1 MSRRKELCP
10 GTEINTL
17 IFVKEAPP
25 KKWASRGIFL
35 CTCGKEF
42 EARVSSVT
50 SGNTTTCGCGKGLG
64 VPRKYGDLS
73 CAEMPEYSVWADIK
87 KRTSGVLKKNNSS
100 YYRRG
105 IKICDRW
112 KNSFENFY
120 KDMGPRPSDKHSI
133 DRIDND
139 GNYEPSNCRWVT
151 QLEQNRNKSNNRLIT
166 IGGETKILQEW
177 LEFLKI
183 PLSSYRNR
191 VIRGMSPVEALTKPF
206 QKRTK
211 PIP

>member
-1 MSRRKELCP
+1 MEIYHARKCP
-10 GTEINTL
+10 NILFGRIL
-17 IFVKEAPP
+17 
-25 KKWASRGIFL
+25 
-35 CTCGKEF
+35 
-42 EARVSSVT
+42 
-50 SGNTTTCGCGKGLG
+50 
-64 VPRKYGDLS
+64 
-73 CAEMPEYSVWADIK
+73 K

>member
-1 MSRRKELCP
+1 
-10 GTEINTL
+10 
-17 IFVKEAPP
+17 
-25 KKWASRGIFL
+25 
-35 CTCGKEF
+35 
-42 EARVSSVT
+42 
-50 SGNTTTCGCGKGLG
+50 
-64 VPRKYGDLS
+64 
-73 CAEMPEYSVWADIK
+73 
-87 KRTSGVLKKNNSS
+87 
-100 YYRRG
+100 
-105 IKICDRW
+105 
-112 KNSFENFY
+112 
-120 KDMGPRPSDKHSI
+120 MGPRPSDKHSI